1 MFITF
6 LDAFVVVQNMPS
18 AKPLVISLQEQIIE
32 TFVVVLAILQKKKQ
46 KPIDF
51 LLYVFPSKIKV
62 SFSGFLVETA

>member
-6 LDAFVVVQNMPS
+6 FDAFVVVQNMPS

-32 TFVVVLAILQKKKQ
+32 TFVVVLAILQKKR